1 MELFTYALLATV
13 LAMVVVQNLE
23 LLVGLAALQA
33 LLLGAGAA
41 WLGWQDGDPALYFA
55 AALTVSIKAV
65 VIPLFLRYIIRR
77 INVIHILDSAFT
89 VKVTLLIAIVLTF
102 VAHYATGALAQ
113 VGGIDSDAL
122 AAALTLVLIG
132 VFLMVSR
139 RVALTQVL
147 GLLVMENGLFL
158 AALATAKGLPLLV
171 DVGVFFDVLV
181 GALVMGLMIYR
192 ISATF
197 EHIDTSELRR
207 LQG

>member
-1 MELFTYALLATV
+1 VELFTYALLATV
-13 LAMVVVQNLE
+13 FAMVAVQNLY
-23 LLVGLAALQA
+23 LMMGLAAVQA
-33 LLLGAGAA
+33 LLLGAEAA
-41 WLGWQDGDPALYFA
+41 WLGWQHGDPALYWA
-55 AALTVSIKAV
+55 AALTVGIKAV

-77 INVIHILDSAFT
+77 IGVLHILDSAFT
-89 VKVTLLIAIVLTF
+89 VKVTLLIAIGLTF
-102 VAHYATGALAQ
+102 VAYWATGAVAQ
-113 VGGIDSDAL
+113 VGGIESEAL
-122 AAALTLVLIG
+122 ATALTLVLIG

-158 AALATAKGLPLLV
+158 AALATARGLPLLV

-192 ISATF
+192 INATF
-197 EHIDTSELRR
+197 ESIDTSQLRR